1 MLRKA
6 FQVVAVEVGMLP
18 TSSSD
23 LTQIQPGCCRKGG
36 GGGGGVKD
44 LATGQVHQTRFSL
57 MSLARQGVTIGEE
70 REATSA
76 EPGLNLTSEE
86 KAEKAR

>member
-23 LTQIQPGCCRKGG
+23 LTQIQPGCCRK
-36 GGGGGVKD
+36 GGGVKD